1 VRNSS
6 GNEEKCSTP
15 TALTTQRVLWDML
28 LVLGTFTAT
37 CCLTL
42 HRAGL
47 NDFNTPISMEYA
59 EGNRLALLFFCSS
72 LGLIVTAG
80 LLYRCFGQRIAA
92 LLSLLVLL
100 FLVTVVASR
109 PNSIVHFYAFYATLL
124 GAVLAPLVAFWKLK
138 LWPRFLGINAVVVS
152 VILLLFWAG
161 IKWAGI
167 KELDIADFGI
177 AQRIGVIVAWLSNFY
192 VLNHCRRIAYCLLFQ
207 GLKDKVTE
215 GTN

>member
-6 GNEEKCSTP
+6 GNEGKGST
-15 TALTTQRVLWDML
+15 AMAFATQRVLWDMF

-59 EGNRLALLFFCSS
+59 DGNRLALLFFCSS

-92 LLSLLVLL
+92 LLSCLVLL
-100 FLVTVVASR
+100 FLVTVVATR
-109 PNSIVHFYAFYATLL
+109 PNSIVHFYAFYATLF
-124 GAVLAPLVAFWKLK
+124 GAVLAPLVASWKLK
-138 LWPRFLGINAVVVS
+138 RWPRFVGINAVVVS

-161 IKWAGI
+161 IRWAGI
-167 KELDIADFGI
+167 KELDIAGFGI

-192 VLNHCRRIAYCLLFQ
+192 VLNHCRRIA
-207 GLKDKVTE
+207 
-215 GTN
+215 